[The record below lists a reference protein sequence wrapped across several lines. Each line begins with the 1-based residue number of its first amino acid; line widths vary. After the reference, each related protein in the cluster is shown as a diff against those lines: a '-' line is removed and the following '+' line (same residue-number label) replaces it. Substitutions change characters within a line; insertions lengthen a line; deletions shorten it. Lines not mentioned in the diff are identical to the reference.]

1 MKSTIS
7 LLLVLASLGA
17 VASTTTGRTTR
28 EVLAGAAGAGA
39 GYVIAEETDD
49 SDD

>member
-1 MKSTIS
+1 MRRTIS
-7 LLLVLASLGA
+7 VLLVLASLGA
-17 VASTTTGRTTR
+17 MASTTSGCTTR

-49 SDD
+49 SED